1 MTARPYFV
9 GFAGAGGSGSCAL
22 LRPLPIGLLYY
33 PGVRC
38 PACGGRHFHIGRAT
52 AECDRCDGALIIAD
66 TRPFS
71 SSQEPFNGR

>member
-1 MTARPYFV
+1 MTALASPP
-9 GFAGAGGSGSCAL
+9 A

-52 AECDRCDGALIIAD
+52 AECDRCAGALVITD

-71 SSQEPFNGR
+71 SSEELLNGR